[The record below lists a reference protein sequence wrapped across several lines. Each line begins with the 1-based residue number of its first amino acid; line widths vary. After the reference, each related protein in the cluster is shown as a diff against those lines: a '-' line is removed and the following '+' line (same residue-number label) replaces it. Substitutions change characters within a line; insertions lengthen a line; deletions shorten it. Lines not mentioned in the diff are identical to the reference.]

1 MSNGRSNNAMVA
13 SMLLFSMF
21 IFYSEMVHAET
32 YTVGDEKG
40 WTYNLAG
47 WTQGKHFK
55 IGDRVVFK
63 YNPRKHDVVAIIG
76 NKYAYDKCI
85 TPPETIVYNTG
96 NDEFLLSGG
105 VNYFISNI
113 PGQCEAGLKL
123 AIETR

>member
-21 IFYSEMVHAET
+21 IFYLEMVHAET
-32 YTVGDEKG
+32 YTVGDENG

-55 IGDRVVFK
+55 NGDKVVFK
-63 YNPRKHDVVAIIG
+63 YSPRKHDMVAVIG
-76 NKYAYDKCI
+76 DKYAYDKCI

-113 PGQCEAGLKL
+113 PRQCEAGLK
-123 AIETR
+123 RGWP